1 MTEATSEYLNQPK
14 LSEAERRQIIRDRRE
29 ARAKA
34 TPCPWKKEI
43 ADKRA
48 ALLDL
53 TDKSVYAF
61 LCDHGEFGK
70 AISEIDMDRTQTFAE
85 ALDDLGSGQYGP
97 NVLAVYEVNFASGG
111 LCDVSEKFAEG
122 CYERLRARNNHDAEH
137 LTDFILMHH
146 PLRHRLIQQVKEADL
161 RAGAEAHALDE
172 AIQRKRGKA

>member
-1 MTEATSEYLNQPK
+1 MTSTQGRPILTSGEVTRPL
-14 LSEAERRQIIRDRRE
+14 LSEAE
-29 ARAKA
+29 ARAKRA
-34 TPCPWKKEI
+34 ACPWKKEI

-61 LCDHGEFGK
+61 LCDHGGFGK
-70 AISEIDMDRTQTFAE
+70 AISEIDMDREQTFAE
-85 ALDDLGSGQYGP
+85 ALDDLGSGQYGE